1 MSDRRISGQLHYSDN
16 LSTLANFGPLAIAAH
31 KKFKNQASE
40 KTERC
45 KMAKIKLLVILVTVV
60 MIISLAFNAYQWNT
74 TLSPAK
80 QSFKEEMG
88 LLLVNAQATIN
99 AELLR
104 LDRLLSNTCQQLSV
118 AGLAGTEVNEILN
131 GLYTENSDII
141 VNAATADKNDILLA
155 VQPGE
160 YSNIIGQDIENQEQ
174 NIEMHKTMRPS
185 LSNLISLVEGFP
197 GVVMV
202 SPVFDTNQQLIGS
215 LSIVFQPYQ
224 LIHPIVKDSAKGIYT
239 IYALQENS
247 TLIYDANSEEQGK
260 NIFTDEEYQGYTEL
274 QTFIHQVI
282 DTQSGYGTYSYFD
295 DLAASRPLVSKEA
308 YWTTIGIYN
317 ADWRLVIAHNL

>member
-1 MSDRRISGQLHYSDN
+1 MTR
-16 LSTLANFGPLAIAAH
+16 
-31 KKFKNQASE
+31 
-40 KTERC
+40 
-45 KMAKIKLLVILVTVV
+45 IKLLIIFVTVA
-60 MIISLAFNAYQWNT
+60 MIISLAFNAYQWSTN
-74 TLSPAK
+74 LSPTK
-80 QSFKEEMG
+80 QSFKEEMA
-88 LLLVNAQATIN
+88 LLLINAQATIN
-99 AELLR
+99 TELLR
-104 LDRLLSNTCQQLSV
+104 LDRLLSNACQQLSTS
-118 AGLAGTEVNEILN
+118 GLVGTEAEEILN
-131 GLYTENSDII
+131 DLYTENSDLI

-155 VQPGE
+155 VQPSE
-160 YSNIIGQDIENQEQ
+160 FSNMIGQDMENQEQ

-185 LSNLISLVEGFP
+185 TSNLTFLVASFP

-239 IYALQENS
+239 IYALQKNS
-247 TLIYDANSEEQGK
+247 TLIYDANSEEQGR
-260 NIFTDEEYQGYTEL
+260 NIFTDEAYQGYMEL